1 MDGIKNSTI
10 IMKRGVNIK
19 RKINMKIKKNVAV
32 CIMACT
38 VATSTLTASASAK
51 DSVFPTQY
59 ISSSSYYV
67 SKWRYKDN
75 TTSHYIKNTSS
86 LELRVISYSYSNVNR
101 TKNGSAVIPGNSERF
116 INNFIRER
124 YNDHTENDSRCKLSI
139 RCNISG
145 ASGKISGAWSPDSV
159 GSYIVA
165 NP

>member
-1 MDGIKNSTI
+1 
-10 IMKRGVNIK
+10 MKRGVNIK
-19 RKINMKIKKNVAV
+19 RKIDMKIKKIVAV

-38 VATSTLTASASAK
+38 VATST
-51 DSVFPTQY
+51 F
-59 ISSSSYYV
+59 
-67 SKWRYKDN
+67 
-75 TTSHYIKNTSS
+75 